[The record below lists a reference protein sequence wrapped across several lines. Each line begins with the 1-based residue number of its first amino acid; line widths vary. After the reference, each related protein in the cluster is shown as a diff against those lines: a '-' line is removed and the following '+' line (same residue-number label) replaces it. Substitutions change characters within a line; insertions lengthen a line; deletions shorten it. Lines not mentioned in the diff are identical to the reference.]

1 MELIARTYSHLA
13 WQFRNFRGMLSAVP
27 FLTVAGTSCFVFA
40 RFAQLFAFFLPLKVL
55 ILLSSDRIPHA
66 FSGIIS
72 AENRSTWLV
81 VFSIATFVL
90 YAAAIFLET
99 LGNRTITRAVDE
111 ILRAQG
117 KLPQREK
124 KKLRW
129 RYTTYCRANG
139 EAAVFVLGAT
149 VLAFINPL
157 VLIGI
162 LLVLIVEFLI
172 TGWLYKNEYGGF
184 LGWVGGGIERNVN
197 SYIQYLSAFNFLSL
211 FVLIV
216 ADYFISGGLNVYM
229 AILTMILGRQS
240 LNSLARFVK
249 KMLALAKG
257 TEEQEDDDEMPEV
270 TKVEKRLA

>member
-27 FLTVAGTSCFVFA
+27 LLTVAGTSWFVFA

-72 AENRSTWLV
+72 AENRSIWLV

-90 YAAAIFLET
+90 YAAAIFFET
-99 LGNRTITRAVDE
+99 LGNRTITRAIE
-111 ILRAQG
+111 ETLRAQG
-117 KLPQREK
+117 KLPQRERK
-124 KKLRW
+124 RLRR
-129 RYTTYCRANG
+129 RYTIYCRANSD
-139 EAAVFVLGAT
+139 AAVFVLGAT
-149 VLAFINPL
+149 LLAFINPL

-162 LLVLIVEFLI
+162 LLVLILEFFI
-172 TGWLYKNEYGGF
+172 TGWLYNNEYGGF

-211 FVLIV
+211 FLLIV

-229 AILTMILGRQS
+229 AILTIILGRQS

-257 TEEQEDDDEMPEV
+257 TEEEEDDDEMPAV
-270 TKVEKRLA
+270 TKVEKRLV